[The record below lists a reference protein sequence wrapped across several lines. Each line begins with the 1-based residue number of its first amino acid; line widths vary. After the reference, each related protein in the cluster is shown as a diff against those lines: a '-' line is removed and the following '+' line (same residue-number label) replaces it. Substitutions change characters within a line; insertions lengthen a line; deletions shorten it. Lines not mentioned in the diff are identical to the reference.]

1 MCYNIGDMK
10 RTIRIALP
18 ILIMALPLVA
28 AAQIKFLPPCATTS
42 DPALAGNCGITDIL
56 AVFINVAEFLL
67 GITGA
72 VALGFFVYGGFT
84 FVLSRGNKAQVDK
97 AFTILR
103 NAVVGIAIIFTAG
116 VIVRFTTQA
125 LTGGS
130 SAIPTI
136 GETCNSSTKK
146 SDPNGDG
153 LWVSIPAGYTDPGH
167 PDETRVAEGLVCI
180 KKETT
185 ATSVGAPCSNLNAV
199 LEERNRLERFSCKS
213 IGESSNCVRGLCSK
227 LGADIACCH

>member
-1 MCYNIGDMK
+1 MCYNIDDMK
-10 RTIRIALP
+10 RTLRIALP

-28 AAQIKFLPPCATTS
+28 AAQIKFLPPCTATG
-42 DPALAGNCGITDIL
+42 DCGITDIL
-56 AVFINVAEFLL
+56 AVFINVAEYLL

-84 FVLSRGNKAQVDK
+84 FVLSRGNKAKVDEGI
-97 AFTILR
+97 TIIR
-103 NAVVGIAIIFTAG
+103 NATIGIAIIFMAG

-136 GETCNSSTKK
+136 GETCNSATKK

-153 LWVSIPAGYTDPGH
+153 LWVSIPAGFTDQGH

-180 KKETT
+180 QKETT
-185 ATSVGAPCSNLNAV
+185 ATSVGAPCANLNAV
-199 LEERNRLERFSCKS
+199 LEARNRLERFSCMH
-213 IGESSNCVRGLCSK
+213 IDQASNCVRGLCSK
-227 LGADIACCH
+227 LGADVACCH